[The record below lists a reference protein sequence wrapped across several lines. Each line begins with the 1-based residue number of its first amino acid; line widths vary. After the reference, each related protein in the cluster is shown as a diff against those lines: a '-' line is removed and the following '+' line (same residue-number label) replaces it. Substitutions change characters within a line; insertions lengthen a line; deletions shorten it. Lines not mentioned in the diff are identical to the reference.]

1 MSDAV
6 QAPPWAGRF
15 GRWFARALVRF
26 YYPRIE
32 IEGGDR
38 LPATGPLVLAA
49 NHPNSL
55 IDPVMLG
62 IAARRPVRLMAKAPL
77 FETPI
82 FGGWLRALGMIPAY
96 RAEDDPRAVRRN
108 LESLTR
114 AAQALAK
121 ESAAVGIFPEGRT
134 HDEWHLARLKTGAA
148 RLALKAVGEGAAALP
163 VVTVGLNYEC
173 KERFRSAVLVRVADP
188 IDAAAVLSSHGGE
201 ERAAMREL
209 TAEIESRLRASLIH
223 LDDPAWSGLMD
234 DVEWLLPREGRHAV
248 AGVLALRSRKQ
259 VADAINYFHR
269 ADPARAHEAAARVS
283 AHAEALRQV
292 GLSAGARLLRE
303 RGFGLG
309 WRLACDGTGAVLG
322 AMVALFGFVAHF
334 PPFGMSRLVA
344 RLFGREGKSTLAVW
358 RLLLGGALL
367 AVWYAVLGLAAAL
380 YFQPWVVGVLAVWV
394 PACGLYARRWVRT
407 QQTKGR
413 EWWAEL
419 KLLADSRRAAALRT
433 EHDQIGTMLRAL
445 ATEWAACP
453 EARPSGVGPGG
464 GGPEAG
470 RRRTVRPPPWVA
482 VCLVAAGVALAVAAA
497 AWFWH
502 DHPLEWRRT
511 DAPPLHHWPATS
523 LEAALDRDERVT
535 AALVDGLDSLRRKH
549 RAFQADLVRGQRSY
563 YDPSDD
569 DEIRRM
575 VSTFLALR
583 SVALRLAWTYERHG
597 RLEPGSNRTRAARLH
612 AAGLLISHDMAARF
626 VQAFADD
633 PVARRKLNEAEPRWD
648 LPGGTFDSMQAALAH
663 RGYRRLVE
671 EALRPAS
678 ATPPPREPAA
688 VTAAIA
694 EAVAGLGD
702 HERGWLKHKLAS
714 RADALGDTAAAGLY
728 RFRSGFSTLVG
739 DARLRAPR
747 QGRPLVSPAQIVELR
762 SRLQPGD
769 ILIERRNWYLSNAFL
784 PGYWPHSAL
793 HVGSVADLRALG
805 LHDDPRVRRWMEEFG
820 RPDTR
825 GHELA
830 VIEAVSEGVIFTSL
844 EHSAGEAYG
853 VAVLRPIVDPAGR
866 REFIARA
873 FEHVGKPYDFDFD
886 FFSSDRLV
894 CTELIYRAADG
905 YVHFPLVDIFGR
917 RTLPAMEMVRHA
929 LSDVGKQELQFVA
942 LLDGDERAGRA
953 EWGDIR
959 DLAASLDR
967 SALTWLQP
975 AR

>member
-6 QAPPWAGRF
+6 QAPSLPGRF
-15 GRWFARALVRF
+15 GRWLARAMVRF

-77 FETPI
+77 FETPV
-82 FGGWLRALGMIPAY
+82 FGGWLRELGMIPAY

-108 LESLTR
+108 LESLAR
-114 AAQALAK
+114 AAQALATD
-121 ESAAVGIFPEGRT
+121 AAVVGIFPEGRT
-134 HDEWHLARLKTGAA
+134 HDELHLARLKTGAA
-148 RLALKAVGEGAAALP
+148 RLALKAVGQGAAALP

-173 KERFRSAVLVRVADP
+173 KERFRSAVLVRVGEP
-188 IDAAAVLSSHGGE
+188 IDAAAVLSSHGGD

-209 TAEIESRLRASLIH
+209 TTEIETRLRANLIH

-234 DVEWLLPREGRHAV
+234 DVEWLLPREGRRAV
-248 AGVLALRSRKQ
+248 AGVLALHSRKQ

-269 ADPARAHEAAARVS
+269 ADPSRAHEAAERVS
-283 AHAEALRQV
+283 AHADALRKV

-303 RGFGLG
+303 RGLRLC
-309 WRLACDGTGAVLG
+309 WRLACDGVGAVLG
-322 AMVALFGFVAHF
+322 AMVALFGFVSHL
-334 PPFGMSRLVA
+334 PPFAMSRLVA

-367 AVWYAVLGLAAAL
+367 AGWYAVLGLAAAL

-394 PACGLYARRWVRT
+394 PMCGLYARRWMRT
-407 QQTKGR
+407 QLTKGR
-413 EWWAEL
+413 EWLAEL
-419 KLLADSRRAAALRT
+419 KLLADRRRAATLRS
-433 EHDQIGTMLRAL
+433 EHEQIGTMLRSL
-445 ATEWAACP
+445 AAEWTARP
-453 EARPSGVGPGG
+453 EARPSGAGPG
-464 GGPEAG
+464 ESLAAT
-470 RRRTVRPPPWVA
+470 RRIVRPPAWVA
-482 VCLVAAGVALAVAAA
+482 VSLAAAGVALAAAA
-497 AWFWH
+497 AVWFWH

-511 DAPPLHHWPATS
+511 DAPALHQWPTAA
-523 LEAALDRDERVT
+523 LEAALDRDERVL
-535 AALVDGLDSLRRKH
+535 AALVSGLDALRQKH
-549 RAFQADLVRGQRSY
+549 RAFRADLEHGRRSY

-597 RLEPGSNRTRAARLH
+597 RLDPGTNRTRAGRLH
-612 AAGLLISHDMAARF
+612 AAGLLISHDMAGRF

-633 PVARRKLNEAEPRWD
+633 PEARRKLNEAEPRWD
-648 LPGGTFDSMQAALAH
+648 LPAGTFDAMQAALAH

-671 EALRPAS
+671 EARGPAS
-678 ATPPPREPAA
+678 APPPPGEPAS

-694 EAVAGLGD
+694 DAMAGLGD
-702 HERGWLKHKLAS
+702 PERGWLKHKLAS
-714 RADALGDTAAAGLY
+714 RTDALGDTAAASLY
-728 RFRSGFSTLVG
+728 RFRSGVSTLVG
-739 DARLRAPR
+739 DTRLRAPR
-747 QGRPLVSPAQIVELR
+747 QGRALVSPAQIVELR

-793 HVGSVADLRALG
+793 YVGSVADLRGLG
-805 LHDDPRVRRWMEEFG
+805 LHDDPRVQRWMEAFG
-820 RPDTR
+820 RPDAH
-825 GHELA
+825 GHGPA

-844 EHSAGEAYG
+844 EHSAGEADG
-853 VAVLRPIVDPAGR
+853 VVALRPILDPAGR

-905 YVHFPLVDIFGR
+905 YVHFPLVDVFGR

-929 LSDVGKQELQFVA
+929 LSETGKQELQFVA